1 VLFYCSKF
9 DTNKSSRTLI
19 WQSASFIYAA
29 AALSPVYTPA
39 YSTGMKRFVCLFSK
53 LSRNFKEFQSNKQFP
68 EFSSAF
74 KEFCFQSSQE
84 ISKSFEQSTVSRVLL
99 LKIAR
104 NLKEFRA
111 VYGFESSVV
120 KDRKKFQ
127 RVSRNKQFPDFCFR
141 RSQEI
146 SKISSNKQFLA
157 SYVFK
162 AGKKFQR
169 ISSNKRFREFC
180 CQRSQEV
187 PKSFEQ

>member
-1 VLFYCSKF
+1 
-9 DTNKSSRTLI
+9 
-19 WQSASFIYAA
+19 
-29 AALSPVYTPA
+29 
-39 YSTGMKRFVCLFSK
+39 MKRFVCLFSK

-84 ISKSFEQSTVSRVLL
+84 ISKSFGQSTVWRVLL

-111 VYGFESSVV
+111 VNGFESSVV

-157 SYVFK
+157 SYFFK
-162 AGKKFQR
+162 ARKKFQR